1 MKVAII
7 DYEAGNL
14 RNVQK
19 AIEKFNINAEIISDG
34 EELVH
39 YDSIVLP
46 GVGSFYHGMNKLIER
61 NFKKLIREEVLV
73 KKKPFLGICLGMQLM
88 GKKGE
93 EGETCEGLNI
103 LPFEVK
109 HFGDTKLRIPHIGWN
124 NIKKNPNSKLLYD
137 IPDNSDFYFVHSYHI
152 DKIEK
157 KYVSGICEYGIEFV
171 AAIESENIFGTQFHP
186 EKSQQYGLKIIENFL
201 KISLNQIKLNA

>member
-19 AIEKFNINAEIISDG
+19 AIEKFNIDAEIVSEG
-34 EELVH
+34 RELVNF
-39 YDSIVLP
+39 DSIILP
-46 GVGSFYHGMNKLIER
+46 GVGSFYHGMKKLIER
-61 NFKKLIREEVLV
+61 DFKQFIREEVLV

-93 EGETCEGLNI
+93 EGKTCEGLDL

-109 HFGDTKLRIPHIGWN
+109 HFGYSKLRIPHIGWN
-124 NIKKNPNSKLLYD
+124 NIEKNPNSKLLYD
-137 IPDNSDFYFVHSYHI
+137 IPDNSDFYFVHSYRI

-171 AAIESENIFGTQFHP
+171 AAIEFENIFGTQFHP

-201 KISLNQIKLNA
+201 KITTNKITINA

>member
-19 AIEKFNINAEIISDG
+19 AVEKFNIDAEIVSDG
-34 EELVH
+34 KELIH
-39 YDSIVLP
+39 FDSIILP

-61 NFKKLIREEVLV
+61 NFKKCIREEVLV

-93 EGETCEGLNI
+93 EGETCEGLNL

-109 HFGDTKLRIPHIGWN
+109 QFDDSELRIPHIGWN
-124 NIKKNPNSKLLYD
+124 NLKKNSNSRLLFN
-137 IPDNSDFYFVHSYHI
+137 IPDNSDFYFVHSYCI
-152 DKIEK
+152 DTIEK
-157 KYVSGICEYGIEFV
+157 KYVSGVCEYVIEFV
-171 AAIESENIFGTQFHP
+171 AAIEFENIFGTQFHP
-186 EKSQQYGLKIIENFL
+186 EKSQKYGLKIIENFL
-201 KISLNQIKLNA
+201 KIALNKT

>member
-19 AIEKFNINAEIISDG
+19 AIEKFNIEAEIVSEG
-34 EELVH
+34 RELVSF
-39 YDSIVLP
+39 DSIILP

-61 NFKKLIREEVLV
+61 DFKKFIREEVLV

-93 EGETCEGLNI
+93 EGKTCEG
-103 LPFEVK
+103 
-109 HFGDTKLRIPHIGWN
+109 
-124 NIKKNPNSKLLYD
+124 
-137 IPDNSDFYFVHSYHI
+137 
-152 DKIEK
+152 
-157 KYVSGICEYGIEFV
+157 
-171 AAIESENIFGTQFHP
+171 
-186 EKSQQYGLKIIENFL
+186 
-201 KISLNQIKLNA
+201 